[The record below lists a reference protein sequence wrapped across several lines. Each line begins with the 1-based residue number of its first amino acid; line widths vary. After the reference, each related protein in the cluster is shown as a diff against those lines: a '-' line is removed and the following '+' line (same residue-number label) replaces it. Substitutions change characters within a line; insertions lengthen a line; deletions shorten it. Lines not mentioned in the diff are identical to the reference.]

1 MQLDMDRQALP
12 QLSGCANP
20 ENWLSCYD
28 HDVSKPF
35 FEDGLLTEWKD
46 RVGRFPVWEFTWDRL
61 KGALNRLYRDDEEVQ
76 TTVERFLNGM
86 PRNMEQLYQKVPE
99 ADVSAY
105 QERALAATITLVKE
119 FISD

>member
-1 MQLDMDRQALP
+1 M
-12 QLSGCANP
+12 
-20 ENWLSCYD
+20 
-28 HDVSKPF
+28 
-35 FEDGLLTEWKD
+35 
-46 RVGRFPVWEFTWDRL
+46 